1 MKILKRIWALP
12 LALGFIFACAGALTA
27 QEGEQANS
35 APLPT
40 SMVPVDKLDQDWW
53 KDRFEAQKARIAEG
67 NVDLLLLGDS
77 ITHYWDTTGRAVEE
91 YYYGDRNFAN
101 LGIGSDRTQ
110 HLLWRLDNLPM
121 ENIHPKAAMLL
132 IGVNNSF
139 ENSAE
144 EVARAIR
151 AIVDKLTGL
160 YPDMPILLLKI
171 FPAGEKPDHPTR
183 LRVAAIN
190 ALLPDMFNDY
200 PNVTLMDIGHLW
212 VDENGV
218 IPKDLMPDFGHP
230 NEEGYKRWGAE
241 VEPVLSRML
250 GDTPKEKMP

>member
-1 MKILKRIWALP
+1 MKILKRIWTLP

-190 ALLPDMFNDY
+190 ALLPDMFKDY

-212 VDENGV
+212 IDENGV

-230 NEEGYKRWGAE
+230 NEDGYKLWGAE
-241 VEPVLSRML
+241 VEPVLSGML